1 MTPEI
6 AILQSQ
12 IATIQA
18 NVEWLMKLVWAMIA
32 LNAASFLT
40 NGYTS
45 AMIHR
50 NNKREG

>member
-6 AILQSQ
+6 AVLMTQV
-12 IATIQA
+12 ATIQA

-40 NGYTS
+40 NSYVST
-45 AMIHR
+45 IVHR
-50 NNKREG
+50 NKKEG

>member
-6 AILQSQ
+6 AALQAQ
-12 IATIQA
+12 IATIQV

-40 NGYTS
+40 NSYVS

-50 NNKREG
+50 NNKKEG